1 MVSKKLKRSILSAF
15 AMGCLLP
22 SSFHV
27 QAAELNTE
35 SQEIDVE
42 SRESNEEF
50 LNYLELVDNFVTAER
65 IPTNKW
71 ETPANVTVITS
82 QEIEDNHY
90 QTVAEALSHVNG
102 LVVVNGGANSAGRVM
117 LNGDYRI
124 LLLIDG
130 HRANNNQTSYQSDK
144 SDLSMIPS
152 IKMVERIEVV
162 KGGYSAL
169 YGSDA
174 VGGVINII
182 TKKGVTDETT
192 VDLNTGYWNQ
202 HNYEFTN
209 QGVKGK
215 LSWFVTGGFG
225 KSRAY
230 EYNGAASTSALYTQ
244 TDYEDRDFSIRL
256 DDQFDDNNSLTV
268 NYLHRTHDYAINYT
282 NGLAYGLYNSASI
295 EYHFKEDSDIPGWL
309 RYYNNYQKG
318 YLLGKAKLQ
327 GAEYQNGWEFGDHKL
342 IVGAEYNRVEAENAI
357 DGYSN
362 HRVNN
367 QALYLQDTYSLTN
380 KWTLI
385 PGLRYDHNGT
395 YGSHWSPK
403 LATNYRADDQTK
415 IYASWGKVYRTP
427 TVAEI
432 YMVDETAHYY
442 GNQYYLE
449 HEGDYALDA
458 ETGHTEMIGIEHNFN
473 DRTNITANFFNSR
486 LNNAIRWQ
494 GFLTPYID
502 DNGNYVQD
510 VLSYIPTN
518 RMNEKR
524 RGFEL
529 TFQQSLDI
537 HFTYDIGYSHTSLSD
552 VNTLAGVTSDVY
564 SQPNGYRLGLR
575 YKNKEWKANLL
586 GIMASGL
593 DESVFASGKYAVLD
607 FNTSYDM
614 NDHATVYFRALNF
627 TNQDYSN
634 ISANYPSPGRFVQ
647 AGVNFRF

>member
-1 MVSKKLKRSILSAF
+1 MVSKKLKRSILSAL

-27 QAAELNTE
+27 QAAELDTE

-42 SRESNEEF
+42 ARESNEEF

-427 TVAEI
+427 TIAEI

-494 GFLTPYID
+494 GFLTPYYD

-552 VNTLAGVTSDVY
+552 VNTLAGVTSNVY

-575 YKNKEWKANLL
+575 YKNREWKANLL

-593 DESVFASGKYAVLD
+593 DTEVFSSGKYAVLD